1 MKNDNPIN
9 MTIEILKQAFKE
21 AITEVQQEEK
31 DKTTVLTAHEAA
43 DILRINKRTLL
54 NRIHSGKYELL
65 LKDTNIK
72 SPYTI

>member
-1 MKNDNPIN
+1 

-43 DILRINKRTLL
+43 DILRINYRTLL
-54 NRIHSGKYELL
+54 NRIHSGKYELFTADGYKHIITL
-65 LKDTNIK
+65 YNLKK
-72 SPYTI
+72 YL